1 MIPRC
6 LGTRGDAGPRM
17 SSPLY
22 RSVCGGEDEHEVLRL
37 RERDAMHFTM
47 RLQRSLRAEINVIRP
62 RVTWTKMQ
70 MIVSCYTARLS
81 SHLYGK
87 DAALSPVET
96 LTVAAAHCH
105 PRAIPS
111 RHMRADGRLPSAALE
126 ATC

>member
-96 LTVAAAHCH
+96 LTVAAHQTVSPFEFAGSESECARG
-105 PRAIPS
+105 RAGT
-111 RHMRADGRLPSAALE
+111 RRRR
-126 ATC
+126 